1 MPSRR
6 RSRSKNLGTNL
17 ADVQRRMRALE
28 RKPIKTKLQS
38 KVVKAVNIA
47 PETITPDEVNFGT
60 NIVTTEDP
68 DTVILNPREGQIV
81 VNPDTEE
88 TSIYSSEAGEY
99 VPFPSVDAVA
109 RASADGKNTIYRDST
124 EPSGGTYVTGDVW
137 FDTDDNNKIYRYNS
151 AYVPVPPSTSKWV
164 PVQLGG
170 SALANINANSI
181 TSGTIDAGV
190 ITVSNLDAGNIT
202 TGTLS
207 ANYISGGTINGITVN
222 ATNGGKIGAWDIGPT
237 TAIDGTTYAAI
248 KTTDGDVVIGYNVDT
263 GSQDVTGR
271 PASVLSLSSPDGG
284 LDFSVG
290 AIGMSSTTSSFS
302 LYSTSGTI
310 VTETQDVGGMH
321 PTLMTLTS
329 DTVAISGDLTV
340 SGNFSI
346 TSTPY
351 DTVGLKNISATD
363 VTGEP
368 TGGTDGD
375 IVLVYTP

>member
-17 ADVQRRMRALE
+17 ADVQRRMRSLE

-38 KVVKAVNIA
+38 KVVRAVNIA

-60 NIVTTEDP
+60 TIVTTEDP
-68 DTVILNPREGQIV
+68 ATAVLNPKEGQLV
-81 VNPDTEE
+81 VNPDTET
-88 TSIYSSEAGEY
+88 TSVYSEDAGDY
-99 VPFPSVDAVA
+99 VPFPSVDSVA
-109 RASADGKNTIYRDST
+109 RASADGKNTIYRQSS

-151 AYVPVPPSTSKWV
+151 AYVPVPPLTSKWV
-164 PVQLGG
+164 PIQLGG
-170 SALANINANSI
+170 NALANINANSI

-190 ITVSNLDAGNIT
+190 ITVSNLDAGKIT

-207 ANYISGGTINGITVN
+207 ANYINGGAINGVTIN

-237 TAIDGTTYAAI
+237 TAYDGTTYAAI

-271 PASVLSLSSPDGG
+271 PASVLSLTSPAGG
-284 LDFSVG
+284 LEFSVG
-290 AIGMSSTTSSFS
+290 AIGMSSVTSAFI
-302 LYSTSGTI
+302 LDSTSGSIT
-310 VTETQDVGGMH
+310 TETQDIGGMH

-329 DTVAISGDLTV
+329 ETVAISGDLTV
-340 SGNFSI
+340 SGSFSI
-346 TSTPY
+346 TSTPF
-351 DTVGLKNISATD
+351 DTIGLKNISATD
-363 VTGEP
+363 VTGTP
-368 TGGTDGD
+368 SGGDDGD